1 MQLKTILLGATLIGV
16 TLIAPSTLAQDGIC
30 PKAEIVS
37 PSSQTR
43 IIRND
48 RFNYRFEIPT
58 NYRTMAVQSNGILV
72 LDPNS
77 YERAQCLVKNR
88 VPTEYP
94 SGISVYAESVKP
106 GDHSVTDLVKQK
118 FSAKIT
124 GTTQVGNQSAV
135 VYTSDIM
142 GYQKNVSFFT
152 PDRTYM
158 ITIAEPYRYSDGK
171 WVPSI
176 IFKSVSNTV
185 LSSFTFVPG

>member
-1 MQLKTILLGATLIGV
+1 MQLKAILLGATLIGV
-16 TLIAPSTLAQDGIC
+16 TLIAPSTLAQEGIC
-30 PKAEIVS
+30 PKTEVAS
-37 PSSQTR
+37 PSNQTR
-43 IIRND
+43 IIRNA
-48 RFNYRFEIPT
+48 RINYRFRIPT
-58 NYRTMAVQSNGILV
+58 NYRTMAVQGNGVLV
-72 LDPNS
+72 LDPGS

-106 GDHSVTDLVKQK
+106 GTRSVTDLVKQK

-135 VYTSDIM
+135 VYTTDIM

-171 WVPSI
+171 WVPSS
-176 IFKSVSNTV
+176 IFQSVSNTV
-185 LSSFTFVPG
+185 LSSFTFSRG